1 MLNDEDIQM
10 INNSNIDHIDLVF
23 DYNDLSNE
31 FINHFDV
38 SRLNKDYTIINI
50 NYKDEA
56 SRILFFDYLTN
67 YDESKVIETEEIK
80 ALRPVID
87 DIYQDMNISED
98 GEEYQRI
105 FDICRYL
112 VKNLE
117 IDTEAVQ
124 YLQEN
129 ETPNEDVEHY
139 TKNPVSSIVEQDTEV
154 KQAIAINYAKLFT
167 ILARKNGLDART
179 IYANERHDVMH
190 PFNII
195 GYSPEAFYMI
205 DAFAIDEVENSDK
218 LFDIYDNAEE
228 AEKYMIRKL
237 LMPSF
242 FRNRDYLITFNYDY
256 PFSYQFKPL
265 EDNIY
270 FIESR
275 RYQRDVK
282 KANDIQKE
290 AVPYELAGA
299 LFGTLVT
306 EIGYTIAKKK
316 KDVKKL
322 ELINNKTK

>member
-1 MLNDEDIQM
+1 
-10 INNSNIDHIDLVF
+10 
-23 DYNDLSNE
+23 
-31 FINHFDV
+31 
-38 SRLNKDYTIINI
+38 
-50 NYKDEA
+50 
-56 SRILFFDYLTN
+56 
-67 YDESKVIETEEIK
+67 
-80 ALRPVID
+80 
-87 DIYQDMNISED
+87 
-98 GEEYQRI
+98 
-105 FDICRYL
+105 
-112 VKNLE
+112 
-117 IDTEAVQ
+117 
-124 YLQEN
+124 
-129 ETPNEDVEHY
+129 
-139 TKNPVSSIVEQDTEV
+139 
-154 KQAIAINYAKLFT
+154 
-167 ILARKNGLDART
+167 
-179 IYANERHDVMH
+179 
-190 PFNII
+190 
-195 GYSPEAFYMI
+195 
-205 DAFAIDEVENSDK
+205 
-218 LFDIYDNAEE
+218 
-228 AEKYMIRKL
+228 MIRKL